1 MQKDLREEVL
11 KRVQEEKE
19 KYQNLQRKLAR
30 LQELQENSLIKEY
43 FSLHQEVGTYLED
56 NAFLEEFPILQ
67 QVDYAKVSE
76 LIAKE
81 PLKKVFSRPL
91 MLNCKCD
98 ILIEYGKSGLF
109 RQPTI
114 LRYVCLNCG
123 RNISLTKKEQQKF
136 EKGRTIIPINY
147 SDVRA
152 IDFYQIR
159 ERYIDLLQDLS
170 CEEAIQ
176 VLKEELKFQERTLTR
191 N

>member
-1 MQKDLREEVL
+1 MKQETIEQIVAQVQNYASTFAQKSERLAKL
-11 KRVQEEKE
+11 KQ
-19 KYQNLQRKLAR
+19 
-30 LQELQENSLIKEY
+30 
-43 FSLHQEVGTYLED
+43 
-56 NAFLEEFPILQ
+56 
-67 QVDYAKVSE
+67 
-76 LIAKE
+76 
-81 PLKKVFSRPL
+81 
-91 MLNCKCD
+91 
-98 ILIEYGKSGLF
+98 
-109 RQPTI
+109 
-114 LRYVCLNCG
+114 
-123 RNISLTKKEQQKF
+123 EQQKF